1 MGLIGLPNVGK
12 STLFNALTRTA
23 QLARAANFPF
33 CTIEPNTAYITVPDP
48 YVQPLAEHFVM
59 TPRPDRDDDDEGT
72 TAPTV
77 RPARI
82 KVIDVAGLVEGA
94 SRGEGLGNQFLAV
107 IRECDVIVHVI
118 RYFHDPDI
126 VRHPQPA
133 QAAEADTDIKKEQQY
148 EYVVDPVFDAEIIN
162 NELLL
167 ADLAHV
173 ERRLARIK
181 APYTSSA
188 AAFEAAVLHKV
199 HEGLQHAIPGRN
211 LGLSDAE
218 QFAIKSMG
226 LLSLKPI
233 VYAFNVDD
241 SDFTAHRATVI
252 RTIHH
257 EYMPQLRYHTKNTNT
272 LPRKTGNTATDTAA
286 TADAD
291 ENMLTD
297 DFVIVSAKLE
307 EELLSLGGPKEQCD
321 YLDEL
326 LGTTTST
333 TAMGQIEH
341 QQQLLSYNV
350 LPKRVCH
357 LLSLSLCYTGPGV
370 PTERSQT
377 TKAYLFHS
385 SSSSASS
392 SMTAF
397 ELAGKIHG
405 DLQKGFLCAEVINA
419 PILLQRTTQESNK
432 KKNNNHNNT
441 KNYKFDTYRMA
452 KEAGCVRT
460 EGKEYVIEH
469 NDSILIKWKQWREVQ
484 KLNRIVGN
492 TTTAWDYRTAFGS
505 RGGSAYRNL
514 WWRAVMI
521 LVGYILFFKYAE
533 SNSAYERFGS
543 GVINM
548 VIRSLSLTVSADWF
562 VCIIIHYQSLPPL
575 YTSLL
580 PI

>member
-1 MGLIGLPNVGK
+1 MIRGTCTRRDNTTCRPTKCSSKQRFVTVVVLILLVSIQHRGQDGGCEAFSVSQARSSSSSSSCTRSTTTTTTTQLSVTPKVGLIGLPNVGK
-12 STLFNALTRTA
+12 STLFNALARTA

-33 CTIEPNTAYITVPDP
+33 CTIEPNSAYITVPDP
-48 YVQPLAEHFVM
+48 YLQPLAEHFV
-59 TPRPDRDDDDEGT
+59 TPRPDRDDDDEGA
-72 TAPTV
+72 TAPIV

-82 KVIDVAGLVEGA
+82 KLIDVAGLVEGA

-126 VRHPQPA
+126 VRHPQQQQA
-133 QAAEADTDIKKEQQY
+133 QAADDTKQQPQQHY

-181 APYTSSA
+181 EPFASSA

-252 RTIHH
+252 HTIHH
-257 EYMPQLRYHTKNTNT
+257 DYMPQLRYHNTNTNT
-272 LPRKTGNTATDTAA
+272 LPRKTGNTASDT
-286 TADAD
+286 AD

-307 EELLSLGGPKEQCD
+307 EELLSLGGPKEQCE
-321 YLDEL
+321 YLEEL

-377 TKAYLFHS
+377 TKAYLFP

-405 DLQKGFLCAEVINA
+405 DLQEGFLCAEVINA
-419 PILLQRTTQESNK
+419 TDLLQRTTQDSSK
-432 KKNNNHNNT
+432 KKNSNHNNT

-469 NDSILIKWKQWREVQ
+469 TDSILIKWKQ
-484 KLNRIVGN
+484 
-492 TTTAWDYRTAFGS
+492 
-505 RGGSAYRNL
+505 
-514 WWRAVMI
+514 
-521 LVGYILFFKYAE
+521 
-533 SNSAYERFGS
+533 
-543 GVINM
+543 
-548 VIRSLSLTVSADWF
+548 
-562 VCIIIHYQSLPPL
+562 
-575 YTSLL
+575 
-580 PI
+580 